1 MLDQKAKSPLFPGAG
16 EMTSALKARICVIFK
31 LCQFPDLPV
40 FVMSISEAE
49 EYKKS
54 TLTGA
59 NVPYNPRDPRQEHK
73 DINKLETSDG
83 SVFAL
88 ALPNTQS
95 L

>member
-1 MLDQKAKSPLFPGAG
+1 
-16 EMTSALKARICVIFK
+16 
-31 LCQFPDLPV
+31 
-40 FVMSISEAE
+40 MSISEAE